1 MKARLEALLAT
12 ATSAGNW
19 IVQTHELLQLAV
31 TILTLLWW
39 LRLWAKRNDQDP
51 KDPTP

>member
-12 ATSAGNW
+12 ATTGGNW
-19 IVQTHELLQLAV
+19 IVSTHEALQLVV

-39 LRLWAKRNDQDP
+39 LRLWARRRDDPNDP
-51 KDPTP
+51 KP